1 MIEKIFNVIINLLGS
16 LVQLICFPINMIIVN
31 LMPDLS
37 LNIVEI
43 NNNLGTLFDSISWG
57 LGLIPDILK
66 ATLILIVS
74 MEIVRFNIYIST
86 KGILAVINII
96 KKLKFW

>member
-16 LVQLICFPINMIIVN
+16 LVQLICFPINAAIVK

-43 NNNLGTLFDSISWG
+43 NNNIGTLFDSITWG
-57 LGLIPDILK
+57 LGLIPGILK
-66 ATLILIVS
+66 TTLILIVS

-86 KGILAVINII
+86 KGILAVINIV

>member
-37 LNIVEI
+37 SNIVEI

-57 LGLIPDILK
+57 LGLIPDIVK
-66 ATLILIVS
+66 GTLILIIS
-74 MEIVRFNIYIST
+74 IEIVRFNIYIST